1 MDSGPQPSPALGALE
16 TRPGRRDAS
25 EEGFP
30 QLRPQEQKPPAGPGM
45 KPSSWVPQEGPR
57 ELQADWDP
65 ATPGSELGVPP
76 NGVPTTQEGLQQQ
89 GSGKETEDQQESQWN
104 PEAMEGQ
111 GPESRQDPEGQPIP
125 GRLAANESDTVQ
137 PTEPY
142 CTLDSCE
149 QQLEDKPPKE
159 VDTPPFGTQGALPE
173 PGPGEREDSFQEA
186 VSLMPTA
193 TLEEK
198 TVHTDPPPTPR
209 PNTPKARDE
218 AVEIQP
224 ALGPARPPEAVNT
237 GARGLDLTQKQPQGP
252 VAAMCTR
259 DPGSARPGFMRRLL
273 EVEEEEAALRR
284 AAKARTLPGRRCPRA
299 LGPVPTPTPSLPP
312 PLPVTQAPASASA
325 PAWARPPAPAG
336 TPGPTPGPVAVLPV
350 PASDLAW
357 RRTELLSHSGERSLK
372 ARQELEERCLLKVC
386 QTWEER
392 AEEHLTMKQE
402 EAFRSYFEIFNGHGE
417 VDAQSL
423 QSILLLVGISL
434 TTAQV
439 EGALRSADID
449 GDGHVNFKDFLTV
462 MTDTRRF
469 FCSVEQNALMDMAPP
484 NPHTLFFEIL
494 SLLVEMLALPEGA
507 LEEITSYYQR
517 KLKEGACKAQE
528 TESAAVRL
536 RPRKKLPYSPP
547 QADTLEIPERR
558 VLRVLSRLKQQN
570 YAANLQSPYAQV
582 PCIPLCP
589 RLDKKT
595 VRRKQGGHYVLE
607 QCPSSGLG
615 PDTHSAL
622 LHTGSQGGSSL
633 SESDSAFGVGN
644 RLSSRVDGT
653 RPSQFCAGSNPL
665 TLPSPDS
672 ACGQTGH
679 RADAQGAR
687 MHPGGHMAENRTPE
701 ASRGQMQRAKACW
714 APLTSPRGEVRADQ
728 PKAGAS
734 LRDLARHRGQRKLPQ
749 PQTSQHGSKTH
760 LPSRQAAWLAEGR
773 KAQCSGRDQRA

>member
-1 MDSGPQPSPALGALE
+1 MDSGNTQMYVEDRIEAPGARPSPGLRTASDRAGDEPTTSEVCQLQAYIFPSYFLWFNIPNKRRAPLQQPKKVSRLLSLEAQGLASREVQGFLSREARVSSCSREAGVSPHSREAPGHPPPVGRRVTPLPLCFQMLKRWTVARSPHQPWELWRPGPDTETRQRRAFRNSVPRSRSLRQDQGELGASQ
-16 TRPGRRDAS
+16 R
-25 EEGFP
+25 
-30 QLRPQEQKPPAGPGM
+30 AGPGG
-45 KPSSWVPQEGPR
+45 KPNVAHRTKLSSWVPQEGRR
-57 ELQADWDP
+57 ELQAHQDL
-65 ATPGSELGVPP
+65 ATPGSELGVPL
-76 NGVPTTQEGLQQQ
+76 NGVPVTQEGLQQQ
-89 GSGKETEDQQESQWN
+89 GSEDQQGSQRN
-104 PEAMEGQ
+104 PEPVEGQ
-111 GPESRQDPEGQPIP
+111 GPESRQDPEGEPIP
-125 GRLAANESDTVQ
+125 GRLAASESDTVQ

-159 VDTPPFGTQGALPE
+159 VDTPPIGPQRALPE
-173 PGPGEREDSFQEA
+173 PGPGGCEDSSQEE

-198 TVHTDPPPTPR
+198 TVHTAPPPRPR
-209 PNTPKARDE
+209 SDTPKA
-218 AVEIQP
+218 
-224 ALGPARPPEAVNT
+224 
-237 GARGLDLTQKQPQGP
+237 
-252 VAAMCTR
+252 
-259 DPGSARPGFMRRLL
+259 
-273 EVEEEEAALRR
+273 
-284 AAKARTLPGRRCPRA
+284 
-299 LGPVPTPTPSLPP
+299 
-312 PLPVTQAPASASA
+312 
-325 PAWARPPAPAG
+325 
-336 TPGPTPGPVAVLPV
+336 
-350 PASDLAW
+350 
-357 RRTELLSHSGERSLK
+357 RTELLSHSRERSLK
-372 ARQELEERCLLKVC
+372 ARQELEERCLLNVC

-423 QSILLLVGISL
+423 ENILLLVGISL

-484 NPHTLFFEIL
+484 NPDTLFFEIL

-517 KLKEGACKAQE
+517 KLKEGACKARE
-528 TESAAVRL
+528 TESATGRL

-595 VRRKQGGHYVLE
+595 VRRKQGGHYELE
-607 QCPSSGLG
+607 QCPSTGLG
-615 PDTHSAL
+615 PDIHSIL
-622 LHTGSQGGSSL
+622 LHTGSQGL
-633 SESDSAFGVGN
+633 TLKFFESDSAFGVGN
-644 RLSSRVDGT
+644 RLGSQVDGT

-665 TLPSPDS
+665 TL
-672 ACGQTGH
+672 
-679 RADAQGAR
+679 
-687 MHPGGHMAENRTPE
+687 
-701 ASRGQMQRAKACW
+701 
-714 APLTSPRGEVRADQ
+714 
-728 PKAGAS
+728 
-734 LRDLARHRGQRKLPQ
+734 
-749 PQTSQHGSKTH
+749 
-760 LPSRQAAWLAEGR
+760 
-773 KAQCSGRDQRA
+773 

>member
-1 MDSGPQPSPALGALE
+1 MTDSGNTQIYLEDRIEVPGAQPSPALRTADDRAGEEPTTSEVGQAVFPDAEAMDRGPQPSPALGALE
-16 TRPGRRDAS
+16 TRPGRRGAS

-30 QLRPQEQKPPAGPGM
+30 PLGPQEQKPPAGPGM
-45 KPSSWVPQEGPR
+45 KPSSWVPQERPR

-76 NGVPTTQEGLQQQ
+76 NGVPTTQEGLKQQ
-89 GSGKETEDQQESQWN
+89 GSGKETEDQQESQRN
-104 PEAMEGQ
+104 PETMEGQ

-125 GRLAANESDTVQ
+125 GLLAANESDTVQ

-159 VDTPPFGTQGALPE
+159 VDTPPFGTPGALPE
-173 PGPGEREDSFQEA
+173 PGPGGCEDSFQEA

-198 TVHTDPPPTPR
+198 TVHTDPPPMPR
-209 PNTPKARDE
+209 PNTP
-218 AVEIQP
+218 
-224 ALGPARPPEAVNT
+224 
-237 GARGLDLTQKQPQGP
+237 
-252 VAAMCTR
+252 
-259 DPGSARPGFMRRLL
+259 
-273 EVEEEEAALRR
+273 
-284 AAKARTLPGRRCPRA
+284 
-299 LGPVPTPTPSLPP
+299 
-312 PLPVTQAPASASA
+312 
-325 PAWARPPAPAG
+325 
-336 TPGPTPGPVAVLPV
+336 
-350 PASDLAW
+350 
-357 RRTELLSHSGERSLK
+357 K

-423 QSILLLVGISL
+423 QNTLLLVGISL

-589 RLDKKT
+589 RLDKKA
-595 VRRKQGGHYVLE
+595 VRRKQGGPCVLE
-607 QCPSSGLG
+607 QRPSSGLG
-615 PDTHSAL
+615 PDPHSTL
-622 LHTGSQGGSSL
+622 LHTGSQGGSSQSTGPQAPSGL
-633 SESDSAFGVGN
+633 RALKADS
-644 RLSSRVDGT
+644 LWK
-653 RPSQFCAGSNPL
+653 P
-665 TLPSPDS
+665 
-672 ACGQTGH
+672 
-679 RADAQGAR
+679 
-687 MHPGGHMAENRTPE
+687 
-701 ASRGQMQRAKACW
+701 
-714 APLTSPRGEVRADQ
+714 
-728 PKAGAS
+728 
-734 LRDLARHRGQRKLPQ
+734 
-749 PQTSQHGSKTH
+749 
-760 LPSRQAAWLAEGR
+760 AEGQ
-773 KAQCSGRDQRA
+773 ASC

>member
-1 MDSGPQPSPALGALE
+1 MTDSGNTQIYLEDRIEVPGAQPSPALRTADDRAGEEPTTSEVGQAVFPDAEAMDRGPQPSPALGALE
-16 TRPGRRDAS
+16 TRPGRRGAS

-30 QLRPQEQKPPAGPGM
+30 RLGPQEQKPPAGPGM

-76 NGVPTTQEGLQQQ
+76 NGVPTTQEGLKQQ
-89 GSGKETEDQQESQWN
+89 GSGKETEDQQESQRN
-104 PEAMEGQ
+104 PETMEGQ

-159 VDTPPFGTQGALPE
+159 VDTPPFGTPGALPE
-173 PGPGEREDSFQEA
+173 PGPGGCEDSFQEA

-198 TVHTDPPPTPR
+198 TVHTDPPPMPR
-209 PNTPKARDE
+209 PNTP
-218 AVEIQP
+218 
-224 ALGPARPPEAVNT
+224 
-237 GARGLDLTQKQPQGP
+237 
-252 VAAMCTR
+252 
-259 DPGSARPGFMRRLL
+259 
-273 EVEEEEAALRR
+273 
-284 AAKARTLPGRRCPRA
+284 
-299 LGPVPTPTPSLPP
+299 
-312 PLPVTQAPASASA
+312 
-325 PAWARPPAPAG
+325 
-336 TPGPTPGPVAVLPV
+336 
-350 PASDLAW
+350 
-357 RRTELLSHSGERSLK
+357 K

-423 QSILLLVGISL
+423 QNTLLLVGISL

-589 RLDKKT
+589 RLDKKA
-595 VRRKQGGHYVLE
+595 VRRKQGGPCVLE
-607 QCPSSGLG
+607 QRPSSGLG
-615 PDTHSAL
+615 PDPHSTL
-622 LHTGSQGGSSL
+622 LHTGSQGGSYHANAIN
-633 SESDSAFGVGN
+633 SDGN
-644 RLSSRVDGT
+644 
-653 RPSQFCAGSNPL
+653 
-665 TLPSPDS
+665 
-672 ACGQTGH
+672 
-679 RADAQGAR
+679 
-687 MHPGGHMAENRTPE
+687 
-701 ASRGQMQRAKACW
+701 
-714 APLTSPRGEVRADQ
+714 
-728 PKAGAS
+728 
-734 LRDLARHRGQRKLPQ
+734 
-749 PQTSQHGSKTH
+749 PQTRES
-760 LPSRQAAWLAEGR
+760 
-773 KAQCSGRDQRA
+773 

>member
-1 MDSGPQPSPALGALE
+1 MDSGNTQMYVEDRIEAPGARPSPGLRTASDRAGDEPTTSEVCQAVFPDAEAMDSGPQPAPALGALE
-16 TRPGRRDAS
+16 TGPGHRDAS

-30 QLRPQEQKPPAGPGM
+30 QLSPQEQKPPAGPGT
-45 KPSSWVPQEGPR
+45 KLSSWVPQEGRR
-57 ELQADWDP
+57 ELQAHQDL

-76 NGVPTTQEGLQQQ
+76 NGVPVTQEGLQQQ
-89 GSGKETEDQQESQWN
+89 GSGKETEDQQGSQRN
-104 PEAMEGQ
+104 PEPVEGQ
-111 GPESRQDPEGQPIP
+111 GPESRQDPEGEPIP
-125 GRLAANESDTVQ
+125 GRLAASESDTVQ

-159 VDTPPFGTQGALPE
+159 VDTPPIGPQRALPE
-173 PGPGEREDSFQEA
+173 PSPGGCEDSSQEE

-198 TVHTDPPPTPR
+198 TVHTAPPPRPR
-209 PNTPKARDE
+209 SDTPKARDE

-224 ALGPARPPEAVNT
+224 TLGPARPPEAVDT
-237 GARGLDLTQKQPQGP
+237 GARGLDPTQKKPQEP
-252 VAAMCTR
+252 AAATGAR

-284 AAKARTLPGRRCPRA
+284 EPPQKASGSERGPMALTSPPDSRPGVAPICPSS
-299 LGPVPTPTPSLPP
+299 V
-312 PLPVTQAPASASA
+312 APASPGSLSLTLKPLLIANPASLSN
-325 PAWARPPAPAG
+325 PSRRLSPLPCSLGSLKDSCDLSKPPQGPSYDPPALAAPSHPQLSGSGAG
-336 TPGPTPGPVAVLPV
+336 VGSRMCPGPGSVLC
-350 PASDLAW
+350 
-357 RRTELLSHSGERSLK
+357 
-372 ARQELEERCLLKVC
+372 RQELEERCLLNVC

-423 QSILLLVGISL
+423 ENILLLVGISL

-484 NPHTLFFEIL
+484 NPDTLFFEIL

-517 KLKEGACKAQE
+517 KLKEGACKARE
-528 TESAAVRL
+528 TESATGRL

-595 VRRKQGGHYVLE
+595 VRRKQGGHYELE
-607 QCPSSGLG
+607 QCPSTGLG
-615 PDTHSAL
+615 PDIHSIL
-622 LHTGSQGGSSL
+622 LHTGSQGGRW
-633 SESDSAFGVGN
+633 V
-644 RLSSRVDGT
+644 
-653 RPSQFCAGSNPL
+653 
-665 TLPSPDS
+665 
-672 ACGQTGH
+672 
-679 RADAQGAR
+679 
-687 MHPGGHMAENRTPE
+687 
-701 ASRGQMQRAKACW
+701 
-714 APLTSPRGEVRADQ
+714 PRGHGRPRRRPICRCVRGPGPNPRGIQ
-728 PKAGAS
+728 RSRRWMQTLLFQGREGKGQKREETS
-734 LRDLARHRGQRKLPQ
+734 L
-749 PQTSQHGSKTH
+749 
-760 LPSRQAAWLAEGR
+760 
-773 KAQCSGRDQRA
+773 